1 LKPLKKLKIQG
12 GHSLRGEI
20 HISGSKN
27 AALSI
32 IAASIMTEERIV
44 LENIPHLEDVTTMIR
59 LIVGMGVSVT
69 LADDNK
75 LMLDSSKIRNYL
87 APYDL
92 VKTMRASILVL
103 GPLIARFGEAS
114 VSLPGGCAIGAR
126 PVNLHLDGLKAM
138 GADVE
143 INEGYICAKAKKL
156 KGAHFSFSPVS
167 VTGTANLMMA
177 GVLAE
182 GQTILENAA
191 TEPEVINLGEF
202 LLKMGAKIKGLGT
215 RKIIID
221 GVNKLCSAEHKI
233 IPDRIETGTFLVAA
247 AITKGSVLLKK
258 TQPEHLKSVL
268 DLLSQ
273 TGAVIFFEEDTIELT
288 MSLTNIK
295 PADFT
300 TQPYPG
306 IPTDMQAQLMV
317 LNAIA
322 PGNSIVVET
331 IFENRF
337 MHVLELQRMG
347 ADISLRGNTAYIT
360 GVKRLQS
367 APVMATDLR
376 ASAALVL
383 AGLVADGETHIDRI
397 YHIDRGYECIEN
409 KLSLLGAKVAR
420 IET

>member
-1 LKPLKKLKIQG
+1 MKKLKIQG

-59 LIVGMGVSVT
+59 LIAGMGVSVT

-75 LMLDSSKIRNYL
+75 LILDSSKIRNFL

-215 RKIIID
+215 RKIMID
-221 GVNKLCSAEHKI
+221 GVNKLCSTEHKI

-288 MSLTNIK
+288 MNLTNIK

-347 ADISLRGNTAYIT
+347 ADISLSGNTAYIT
-360 GVKRLQS
+360 GVKKLQS

-397 YHIDRGYECIEN
+397 YHIDRGYECIES

>member
-1 LKPLKKLKIQG
+1 MKKLKIQG

-59 LIVGMGVSVT
+59 LIAGMGVSVT

-75 LMLDSSKIRNYL
+75 LILDSSKIRNFL

-191 TEPEVINLGEF
+191 TEPEVINLGDF

-215 RKIIID
+215 RKITID
-221 GVNKLCSAEHKI
+221 GVNKLSSTEHKI

-258 TQPEHLKSVL
+258 TQPEHLQSVL
-268 DLLSQ
+268 DLLRQ

-288 MSLTNIK
+288 MNLTNIK

-347 ADISLRGNTAYIT
+347 ADISLSGNTAYIT
-360 GVKRLQS
+360 GVKKLQS

-397 YHIDRGYECIEN
+397 YHIDRGYECIER

>member
-1 LKPLKKLKIQG
+1 MKKLKIQG

-59 LIVGMGVSVT
+59 LIAGMGVSVT

-75 LMLDSSKIRNYL
+75 LILDSSKIRNFL

-177 GVLAE
+177 GVMAE

-191 TEPEVINLGEF
+191 TEPEVINLGDF

-215 RKIIID
+215 RKIMID

-258 TQPEHLKSVL
+258 TQPEHLQSVL
-268 DLLSQ
+268 DLLRQ

-288 MSLTNIK
+288 MNLTNIK

-347 ADISLRGNTAYIT
+347 ADISLSGNTAYIT
-360 GVKRLQS
+360 GVKKLQS

-397 YHIDRGYECIEN
+397 YHIDRGYECIER

>member
-1 LKPLKKLKIQG
+1 MKKLKIQG

-59 LIVGMGVSVT
+59 LIAGMGVSVT

-75 LMLDSSKIRNYL
+75 LILDSSKIRNYL

-215 RKIIID
+215 RRIIID

-258 TQPEHLKSVL
+258 TQPEHLQSVL
-268 DLLSQ
+268 DLLRQ

-288 MSLTNIK
+288 MNLTNIK

-347 ADISLRGNTAYIT
+347 ADISLSGNTAYIT

-397 YHIDRGYECIEN
+397 YHIDRGYECIES

>member
-1 LKPLKKLKIQG
+1 MKKLKIQG

-59 LIVGMGVSVT
+59 LIAGMGVSVT

-75 LMLDSSKIRNYL
+75 LILDSSKIRNFL

-177 GVLAE
+177 GVMAE

-215 RKIIID
+215 RKIMID
-221 GVNKLCSAEHKI
+221 GVNKLCSTEHKI

-258 TQPEHLKSVL
+258 TQPEHLQSVL
-268 DLLSQ
+268 DLLRQ

-288 MSLTNIK
+288 MDQKDIK

-347 ADISLRGNTAYIT
+347 ADISLSGNTAYIT
-360 GVKRLQS
+360 GVKKLQS

-397 YHIDRGYECIEN
+397 YHIDRGYECIES

>member
-1 LKPLKKLKIQG
+1 MKKLKIQG

-59 LIVGMGVSVT
+59 LIAGMGVSVT

-75 LMLDSSKIRNYL
+75 LILDSSKIRNFL

-215 RKIIID
+215 RKIMID

-258 TQPEHLKSVL
+258 TQPEHLQSVL
-268 DLLSQ
+268 DLLRQ
-273 TGAVIFFEEDTIELT
+273 TGAVIFYEEDTIELT
-288 MSLTNIK
+288 MNLTNIK

-347 ADISLRGNTAYIT
+347 ADISLSGNTAYIT

-397 YHIDRGYECIEN
+397 YHIDRGYECIER

>member
-1 LKPLKKLKIQG
+1 MKKLKIQG

-317 LNAIA
+317 LNTIA

-347 ADISLRGNTAYIT
+347 ADISLSGNTAYIT
-360 GVKRLQS
+360 GVKKLQS

-397 YHIDRGYECIEN
+397 YHIDRGYECIES

>member
-1 LKPLKKLKIQG
+1 MKKLKIQG
-12 GHSLRGEI
+12 GHSLSGEI
-20 HISGSKN
+20 GISGSKN

-32 IAASIMTEERIV
+32 IAASMMTEERII
-44 LENIPHLEDVTTMIR
+44 LENVPHLEDITTMIR
-59 LIVGMGVSVT
+59 LIAGMGVSIT
-69 LADDNK
+69 LHDDNK
-75 LMLDSSKIRNYL
+75 LILDASKITNFL

-103 GPLIARFGEAS
+103 GPLIARFGEAT
-114 VSLPGGCAIGAR
+114 VSLPGGCVIGAR

-138 GADVE
+138 GAK
-143 INEGYICAKAKKL
+143 IKIKEGYICAKAKKL
-156 KGAHFSFSPVS
+156 KGTNFSFNPVS

-177 GVLAE
+177 AVLAE
-182 GQTILENAA
+182 GQSILENAA
-191 TEPEVINLGEF
+191 IEPEVISLGE
-202 LLKMGAKIKGLGT
+202 LLKKMGAKIKGLGT
-215 RKIIID
+215 RKITID
-221 GVNKLCSAEHKI
+221 GVNKLYGAEHAV

-247 AITKGSVLLKK
+247 AITKSSVLLKNA
-258 TQPEHLKSVL
+258 QPEHLQSVL
-268 DLLSQ
+268 ELLSE
-273 TGAVIFFEEDTIELT
+273 TGALISIEEDKIELN
-288 MSLTNIK
+288 MKEKNII

-306 IPTDMQAQLMV
+306 IPTDMQAQFMV

-322 PGNSIVVET
+322 RGNSIVIET

-347 ADISLRGNTAYIT
+347 ADISLKGNNAYIT

-383 AGLVADGETHIDRI
+383 AGLVAEGETHIDRI

-409 KLSLLGAKVAR
+409 KLSMLGAKVAR

>member
-1 LKPLKKLKIQG
+1 MKKLKIQG

-59 LIVGMGVSVT
+59 LIAGMGVSVT

-75 LMLDSSKIRNYL
+75 LILDSSKIRNFL

-177 GVLAE
+177 GVMAE

-215 RKIIID
+215 RKIMID
-221 GVNKLCSAEHKI
+221 GVNKLCSTEHKI

-258 TQPEHLKSVL
+258 TQPEHLQSVL
-268 DLLSQ
+268 DLLRQ

-288 MSLTNIK
+288 MNLTNIK

-347 ADISLRGNTAYIT
+347 ADISLSGNTAYIT
-360 GVKRLQS
+360 GVKKLQS

-397 YHIDRGYECIEN
+397 YHIDRGYECIER

>member
-1 LKPLKKLKIQG
+1 MKKLKIQG

-59 LIVGMGVSVT
+59 LIAGMGVSVT

-75 LMLDSSKIRNYL
+75 LILDSSKIRNFL

-138 GADVE
+138 GADIE

-191 TEPEVINLGEF
+191 TEPEVINLGDF

-215 RKIIID
+215 RKIMID
-221 GVNKLCSAEHKI
+221 GVNKLSSTEHKI

-247 AITKGSVLLKK
+247 AMTKGSVLLKK
-258 TQPEHLKSVL
+258 TQPEHLQSVL
-268 DLLSQ
+268 DLLRQ
-273 TGAVIFFEEDTIELT
+273 TGAVIFYEEDTIELT
-288 MSLTNIK
+288 MNLTNIK

-347 ADISLRGNTAYIT
+347 ADISLSGNTAYIT

-397 YHIDRGYECIEN
+397 YHIDRGYECIER

>member
-1 LKPLKKLKIQG
+1 LKKLKIQG

-59 LIVGMGVSVT
+59 LIAGMGVSVT

-75 LMLDSSKIRNYL
+75 LILDSSKIRNFL

-215 RKIIID
+215 RKIMID
-221 GVNKLCSAEHKI
+221 GVNKLSSTEHKI

-247 AITKGSVLLKK
+247 AMTKGSVLLKK
-258 TQPEHLKSVL
+258 TQPEHLQSVL
-268 DLLSQ
+268 DLLRQ
-273 TGAVIFFEEDTIELT
+273 TGAVIFYEEDTIELT
-288 MSLTNIK
+288 MNLTNIK

-347 ADISLRGNTAYIT
+347 ADISLSGNTAYIT

-397 YHIDRGYECIEN
+397 YHIDRGYECIER

>member
-1 LKPLKKLKIQG
+1 LKKLKIQG

-247 AITKGSVLLKK
+247 AITKGRVLLKK

>member
-1 LKPLKKLKIQG
+1 MKKLKIQG

-59 LIVGMGVSVT
+59 LIAGMGVSVT

-75 LMLDSSKIRNYL
+75 LILDSSKIRNFL

-191 TEPEVINLGEF
+191 TEPEVINLGDF

-215 RKIIID
+215 RKITID
-221 GVNKLCSAEHKI
+221 GVNKLSSTEHKI

-258 TQPEHLKSVL
+258 TQPEHLQSVL
-268 DLLSQ
+268 DLLRQ
-273 TGAVIFFEEDTIELT
+273 TGAVIFYEEDTIELT
-288 MSLTNIK
+288 MNLTNIK

-347 ADISLRGNTAYIT
+347 ADISLSGNTAYIT

-397 YHIDRGYECIEN
+397 YHIDRGYECIER

>member
-1 LKPLKKLKIQG
+1 LKKLTIQG
-12 GHSLRGEI
+12 GRTLSGEI

-32 IAASIMTEERIV
+32 IAASIMTEETIV
-44 LENIPHLEDVTTMIR
+44 LENIPHLEDITTMIR
-59 LIVGMGVSVT
+59 LIAGMGVSIT
-69 LADDNK
+69 LVDENK
-75 LMLDSSKIRNYL
+75 LILDSSKIKNFI

-138 GADVE
+138 GADIE

-156 KGAHFSFSPVS
+156 EGTYFSFNPVS

-177 GVLAE
+177 AVLAE
-182 GQTILENAA
+182 GQSILENAA
-191 TEPEVINLGEF
+191 IEPEVISLGEF
-202 LLKMGAKIKGLGT
+202 LIKMGAKIRGLGT

-221 GVNKLCSAEHKI
+221 GVNKLHSVEHII
-233 IPDRIETGTFLVAA
+233 IPDRIEAGTFMVAA

-258 TQPEHLKSVL
+258 TQPEHLQSVL
-268 DLLSQ
+268 ELLSQ
-273 TGAVIFFEEDTIELT
+273 AGALFVVEENKIEINMKQKNL
-288 MSLTNIK
+288 K
-295 PADFT
+295 PIDFT
-300 TQPYPG
+300 TQPFPG
-306 IPTDMQAQLMV
+306 IPTDMQAQFMV
-317 LNAIA
+317 LNTIA
-322 PGNSIVVET
+322 RGNSIVVET

-383 AGLVADGETHIDRI
+383 AGLVADGETSIDRI
-397 YHIDRGYECIEN
+397 YHIDRGYENIEN
-409 KLSLLGAKVAR
+409 KLSLLGAKVTR

>member
-1 LKPLKKLKIQG
+1 MKKLKIQG

-59 LIVGMGVSVT
+59 LIAGMGVSVT

-75 LMLDSSKIRNYL
+75 LILDSSKIRNFL

-177 GVLAE
+177 GVMAE

-215 RKIIID
+215 RKIMID

-258 TQPEHLKSVL
+258 TQPEHLQSVL
-268 DLLSQ
+268 DLLRQ

-288 MSLTNIK
+288 MNLTNIK

-347 ADISLRGNTAYIT
+347 ADISLSGNTAYIT

-397 YHIDRGYECIEN
+397 YHIDRGYECIER

>member
-1 LKPLKKLKIQG
+1 MKKLTIQG
-12 GHSLRGEI
+12 GRSLSGEI

-32 IAASIMTEERIV
+32 IAASIMTEERVI
-44 LENIPHLEDVTTMIR
+44 LENIPHLEDITTMIR
-59 LIVGMGVSVT
+59 LIAGMGVTVT
-69 LADDNK
+69 LADNNK
-75 LMLDSSKIRNYL
+75 LILDSSKIGNFL

-138 GADVE
+138 GADIE
-143 INEGYICAKAKKL
+143 INEGYICAKANKL
-156 KGAHFSFSPVS
+156 KGTHFSFSPVS
-167 VTGTANLMMA
+167 VTGTANLMTA
-177 GVLAE
+177 AVLAE
-182 GQTILENAA
+182 GESILENAA
-191 TEPEVINLGEF
+191 IEPEVISLGEF
-202 LLKMGAKIKGLGT
+202 LIKMGAKIKGLGT

-221 GVNKLCSAEHKI
+221 GVNKLHSVEHTI
-233 IPDRIETGTFLVAA
+233 IPDRIEAGTFLVAA
-247 AITKGSVLLKK
+247 AITKGSVLLTK
-258 TQPEHLKSVL
+258 TQPEHLQSVL
-268 DLLSQ
+268 NLLSQ
-273 TGAVIFFEEDTIELT
+273 TGALIVVEENKIELN
-288 MSLTNIK
+288 LKRKHLK
-295 PADFT
+295 PVDFT
-300 TQPYPG
+300 TQPYPD
-306 IPTDMQAQLMV
+306 IPTDLQAQLMV
-317 LNAIA
+317 LNTIA
-322 PGNSIVVET
+322 RGNSIVVET

-347 ADISLRGNTAYIT
+347 ADISLSGNTAYIT

-383 AGLVADGETHIDRI
+383 AGLVADGETCIDRI

-409 KLSLLGAKVAR
+409 KLTFLGAKVAR

>member
-1 LKPLKKLKIQG
+1 LKKLKIQG

-59 LIVGMGVSVT
+59 LIAGMGVSVT

-75 LMLDSSKIRNYL
+75 LILDSSKIRNFL

-191 TEPEVINLGEF
+191 TEPEVINLGDF

-215 RKIIID
+215 RKITID
-221 GVNKLCSAEHKI
+221 GVNKLSSTEHKI

-258 TQPEHLKSVL
+258 TQPEHLQSVL
-268 DLLSQ
+268 DLLRQ
-273 TGAVIFFEEDTIELT
+273 TGAVIFYEEDTIELT
-288 MSLTNIK
+288 MNLTNIK

-347 ADISLRGNTAYIT
+347 ADISLSGNTAYIT

-397 YHIDRGYECIEN
+397 YHIDRGYECIER

>member
-1 LKPLKKLKIQG
+1 MKKLKIQG

-44 LENIPHLEDVTTMIR
+44 LENIPHLEDVTTMIK
-59 LIVGMGVSVT
+59 LIAGMGVSVT

-75 LMLDSSKIRNYL
+75 LILDSSKIRNFL

-138 GADVE
+138 GADIE

-215 RKIIID
+215 RKITID
-221 GVNKLCSAEHKI
+221 GVNKLSSTEHKI

-247 AITKGSVLLKK
+247 AMTKGSVLLKK
-258 TQPEHLKSVL
+258 TQPEHLQSVL
-268 DLLSQ
+268 DLLRQ
-273 TGAVIFFEEDTIELT
+273 TGAVIFYEEDAIELT
-288 MSLTNIK
+288 MNLTNIK

-347 ADISLRGNTAYIT
+347 ADISLSGNTAYIT
-360 GVKRLQS
+360 GVKKLQS

-397 YHIDRGYECIEN
+397 YHIDRGYECIER

>member
-1 LKPLKKLKIQG
+1 MKKLKIQG

-59 LIVGMGVSVT
+59 LIAGMGVSVT

-75 LMLDSSKIRNYL
+75 LILDSSKIRNFL

-347 ADISLRGNTAYIT
+347 ADISLSGNTAYIT

-397 YHIDRGYECIEN
+397 YHIDRGYECIES

>member
-1 LKPLKKLKIQG
+1 MKKLKIQG

-59 LIVGMGVSVT
+59 LIAGMGVSVT

-75 LMLDSSKIRNYL
+75 LILDSSKIRNFL

-191 TEPEVINLGEF
+191 TEPEVINLGDF

-215 RKIIID
+215 RKITID
-221 GVNKLCSAEHKI
+221 GVNKLSSTEHKI

-258 TQPEHLKSVL
+258 TQPEHLQSVL
-268 DLLSQ
+268 DLLRQ

-288 MSLTNIK
+288 MNLTNIK

-347 ADISLRGNTAYIT
+347 ADISLSGNTAYIT

-397 YHIDRGYECIEN
+397 YHIDRGYECIER

>member
-1 LKPLKKLKIQG
+1 LKKLKIQG

-59 LIVGMGVSVT
+59 LIAGMGVSVT

-75 LMLDSSKIRNYL
+75 LILDSSKIRNFL

-177 GVLAE
+177 GVMAE

-191 TEPEVINLGEF
+191 TEPEVINLGDF

-215 RKIIID
+215 RKIMID
-221 GVNKLCSAEHKI
+221 GVNKLSSTEHKI

-258 TQPEHLKSVL
+258 TQPEHLQSVL
-268 DLLSQ
+268 DLLRQ

-288 MSLTNIK
+288 MNLTNIK

-347 ADISLRGNTAYIT
+347 ADISLSGNTAYIT
-360 GVKRLQS
+360 GVKKLQS

-397 YHIDRGYECIEN
+397 YHIDRGYECIES

>member
-1 LKPLKKLKIQG
+1 MKKLKIQG

-59 LIVGMGVSVT
+59 LIAGMGVSVT

-75 LMLDSSKIRNYL
+75 LILDSSKITNFL

-177 GVLAE
+177 GVMAE

-215 RKIIID
+215 RKIMID
-221 GVNKLCSAEHKI
+221 GVNKLCSTEHKI

-258 TQPEHLKSVL
+258 TQPEHLQSVL
-268 DLLSQ
+268 DLLRQ

-288 MSLTNIK
+288 MNLTNIK

-347 ADISLRGNTAYIT
+347 ADISLSGNTAYIT
-360 GVKRLQS
+360 GVKKLQS

-397 YHIDRGYECIEN
+397 YHIDRGYECIES

>member
-1 LKPLKKLKIQG
+1 LKKLKIQG

-59 LIVGMGVSVT
+59 LIAGMGVSVT

-75 LMLDSSKIRNYL
+75 LILDSSKIRNFL

-191 TEPEVINLGEF
+191 TEPEVINLGDF

-215 RKIIID
+215 RKIMID
-221 GVNKLCSAEHKI
+221 GVNKLSSTEHKI

-247 AITKGSVLLKK
+247 AVTKGSVLLKK
-258 TQPEHLKSVL
+258 TQPEHLQSVL
-268 DLLSQ
+268 DLLRQ
-273 TGAVIFFEEDTIELT
+273 TGAVIFYEEDTIELT
-288 MSLTNIK
+288 MNLTNIK

-347 ADISLRGNTAYIT
+347 ADISLSGNTAYIT

-397 YHIDRGYECIEN
+397 YHIDRGYECIER

>member
-1 LKPLKKLKIQG
+1 MKKLKIQG

-59 LIVGMGVSVT
+59 LIAGMGVSVT

-247 AITKGSVLLKK
+247 AITKGRVLLKK

-268 DLLSQ
+268 DLLGQ

-347 ADISLRGNTAYIT
+347 ADISLSGNTAYIT

>member
-1 LKPLKKLKIQG
+1 MKKLKIQG
-12 GHSLRGEI
+12 GSSLSGEI
-20 HISGSKN
+20 CISGSKN
-27 AALSI
+27 AALSM
-32 IAASIMTEERIV
+32 IAASIMTEERVI
-44 LENIPHLEDVTTMIR
+44 LDNIPHLEDVTTMIR
-59 LIVGMGVSVT
+59 LITGMGVSMT
-69 LADDNK
+69 LAEDNK
-75 LMLDSSKIRNYL
+75 LILDSSKLDNFL

-138 GADVE
+138 GAELE
-143 INEGYICAKAKKL
+143 INDGYICAKATKL
-156 KGAHFSFSPVS
+156 KGTHFSFSTVS

-177 GVLAE
+177 AVLAE
-182 GQTILENAA
+182 GQSILENTAI
-191 TEPEVINLGEF
+191 EPEVISLGEF

-221 GVNKLCSAEHKI
+221 GVNKLYGAEHTI
-233 IPDRIETGTFLVAA
+233 IPDRIEAGTFLVAA

-258 TQPEHLKSVL
+258 TQPKHLQSVL
-268 DLLSQ
+268 DLLIQS
-273 TGAVIFFEEDTIELT
+273 GALIFFEEDKIELNMKQKT
-288 MSLTNIK
+288 FK
-295 PADFT
+295 PVDFK

-306 IPTDMQAQLMV
+306 IPTDMQAQFMV

-322 PGNSIVVET
+322 RGNSIIVET

-347 ADISLRGNTAYIT
+347 ADISLSGNTAYIT
-360 GVKRLQS
+360 GVKKLQS

-383 AGLVADGETHIDRI
+383 AGLIAEGETSIDRI

>member
-1 LKPLKKLKIQG
+1 MKKLKIQG

-32 IAASIMTEERIV
+32 IAASIMTEERIA

-59 LIVGMGVSVT
+59 LIAGMGVSVT
-69 LADDNK
+69 LADNNK
-75 LMLDSSKIRNYL
+75 LILDSSKIRNFL

-215 RKIIID
+215 RKITID
-221 GVNKLCSAEHKI
+221 GVNKLSSTEHKI

-258 TQPEHLKSVL
+258 TQPEHLQSVL
-268 DLLSQ
+268 DLLRQ

-288 MSLTNIK
+288 MNLTNIK

-347 ADISLRGNTAYIT
+347 ADISLSGNTAYIT
-360 GVKRLQS
+360 GVKKLQS

-397 YHIDRGYECIEN
+397 YHIDRGYECIES

>member
-1 LKPLKKLKIQG
+1 MKKLKIQG

-221 GVNKLCSAEHKI
+221 GVNKLCSTEHKI

>member
-1 LKPLKKLKIQG
+1 MKKLKIQG
-12 GHSLRGEI
+12 GHSLRGEV

-44 LENIPHLEDVTTMIR
+44 LENIPHLEDVTTMIK
-59 LIVGMGVSVT
+59 LIAGMGVSVT

-75 LMLDSSKIRNYL
+75 LILDSSKIRNFL

-215 RKIIID
+215 RKIMID

-247 AITKGSVLLKK
+247 AMTKGSVLLKK
-258 TQPEHLKSVL
+258 TQPEHLQSVL
-268 DLLSQ
+268 DLLRQ
-273 TGAVIFFEEDTIELT
+273 TGAVIFYEEDAIELT
-288 MSLTNIK
+288 MNLTNIK

-347 ADISLRGNTAYIT
+347 ADISLSGNTAYIT
-360 GVKRLQS
+360 GVKKLQS

-397 YHIDRGYECIEN
+397 YHIDRGYECIER

>member
-1 LKPLKKLKIQG
+1 MKKLKIQG

-59 LIVGMGVSVT
+59 LIAGMGVSVT

-75 LMLDSSKIRNYL
+75 LILDSSKIRNFL

-177 GVLAE
+177 GVMAE

-215 RKIIID
+215 RKIMID

-247 AITKGSVLLKK
+247 AMTKGSVLLKK
-258 TQPEHLKSVL
+258 TQPEHLQSVL
-268 DLLSQ
+268 DLLRQ

-288 MSLTNIK
+288 MNLTNIK

-347 ADISLRGNTAYIT
+347 ADISLSGNTAYIT

-397 YHIDRGYECIEN
+397 YHIDRGYECIES

>member
-1 LKPLKKLKIQG
+1 MKKLKIQG

-44 LENIPHLEDVTTMIR
+44 LENIPHLEDVTTMIK
-59 LIVGMGVSVT
+59 LIAGMGVSVT

-75 LMLDSSKIRNYL
+75 LILDSSKIRNFL

-138 GADVE
+138 GADIE

-215 RKIIID
+215 RKITID
-221 GVNKLCSAEHKI
+221 GVNKLSSTEHKI

-258 TQPEHLKSVL
+258 TQPEHY
-268 DLLSQ
+268 
-273 TGAVIFFEEDTIELT
+273 EEDAIELT
-288 MSLTNIK
+288 MNLTNIK

-347 ADISLRGNTAYIT
+347 ADISLSGNTAYIT

-383 AGLVADGETHIDRI
+383 AGLVADGETHIDLPHRP
-397 YHIDRGYECIEN
+397 R
-409 KLSLLGAKVAR
+409 L
-420 IET
+420 

>member
-1 LKPLKKLKIQG
+1 MKKLKIQG

-59 LIVGMGVSVT
+59 LIAGMGVSVT

-75 LMLDSSKIRNYL
+75 LILDSSKIRNFL

-177 GVLAE
+177 GVMAE

-215 RKIIID
+215 RKIMID
-221 GVNKLCSAEHKI
+221 GVNKLCSTEHKI

-258 TQPEHLKSVL
+258 TQPEHLQSVL
-268 DLLSQ
+268 DLLRQ

-288 MSLTNIK
+288 MNLTNIK

-317 LNAIA
+317 LNTIA

-347 ADISLRGNTAYIT
+347 ADISLSGNTAYIT
-360 GVKRLQS
+360 GVKKLQS

-397 YHIDRGYECIEN
+397 YHIDRGYECIES

>member
-1 LKPLKKLKIQG
+1 MKKLKIQG

-59 LIVGMGVSVT
+59 LIAGMGVSVT

-288 MSLTNIK
+288 MDQKDIK

>member
-1 LKPLKKLKIQG
+1 MNKLKIQG

-44 LENIPHLEDVTTMIR
+44 LENIPHLEDVTTMIK
-59 LIVGMGVSVT
+59 LIAGMGVSVT

-75 LMLDSSKIRNYL
+75 LILDSSKIRNFL

-177 GVLAE
+177 GVMAE

-215 RKIIID
+215 RKIMID

-258 TQPEHLKSVL
+258 TQPEHLQSVL
-268 DLLSQ
+268 DLLRQ

-288 MSLTNIK
+288 MNLTNIK

-306 IPTDMQAQLMV
+306 VPTDMQAQLMV

-347 ADISLRGNTAYIT
+347 ADISLSGNTAYIT

-397 YHIDRGYECIEN
+397 YHIDRGYECIES